1 MTIGEWVREGKL
13 LTVHT
18 PDLLSRSNEEPG
30 SGLNRMGG
38 RAGYRQRESFM
49 GSDKLA
55 SRSMGRS
62 VGRPVLDGCERVST
76 TSCRRR
82 KGGPTSFVSENRD
95 TLKQMGGFTT
105 TGFRAPVLYTLEN
118 KDENKVSNP
127 TPGTFHLPT
136 AIVTV

>member
-49 GSDKLA
+49 GSDELG
-55 SRSMGRS
+55 SRSMGS
-62 VGRPVLDGCERVST
+62 FGWAASIGRLREGEYNLLPSEER
-76 TSCRRR
+76 
-82 KGGPTSFVSENRD
+82 
-95 TLKQMGGFTT
+95 
-105 TGFRAPVLYTLEN
+105 RAHFLSLVRIATR
-118 KDENKVSNP
+118 
-127 TPGTFHLPT
+127 
-136 AIVTV
+136 